1 MHFLSLSLSLSLNI
15 CYPELNMLIN
25 RDQLKEVPA
34 DLRSQKAGIVCS
46 QEAKGA
52 PPRVPG
58 VPGPQFPGL

>member
-1 MHFLSLSLSLSLNI
+1 MHFLSPSHSLNI

-25 RDQLKEVPA
+25 RDRLKEVPA
-34 DLRSQKAGIVCS
+34 DLRGQKTGIVCG

-58 VPGPQFPGL
+58 VPGPQSPGL